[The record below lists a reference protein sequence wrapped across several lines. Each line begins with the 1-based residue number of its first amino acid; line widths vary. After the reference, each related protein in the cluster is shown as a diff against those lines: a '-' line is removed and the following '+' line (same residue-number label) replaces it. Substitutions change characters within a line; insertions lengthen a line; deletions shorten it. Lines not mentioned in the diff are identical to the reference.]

1 MSSLPYSPRWREQLL
16 ALLDEAFGAE
26 YHAYYVRQVDHWGR
40 LAPEEMR
47 LRTDETGE
55 RLVAYM
61 LTAGYETSEDHGRYA
76 YLYCVCTLKSRR
88 GKGIMSHFVREEC
101 RRLCEEGYHGV
112 ALIPSSVGLVDFYA
126 PLGFE
131 QMETPIYHSAPLS
144 LADKLLRPGRVVAD
158 YLASLPSSDPD
169 YPVAVDADGGIRLCP
184 PAGWMFLP
192 LRPSA
197 PVSGLLQPLT

>member
-1 MSSLPYSPRWREQLL
+1 MSSLPYSPRWRAQLL

-26 YHAYYVRQVDHWGR
+26 YRAYYVRQVDHWGR

-61 LTAGYETSEDHGRYA
+61 LTAGYETSKDHGRYA

-88 GKGIMSHFVREEC
+88 GEGIMSRFVREEC
-101 RRLCEEGYHGV
+101 WRLSEEGYHGV

-126 PLGFE
+126 RLGFE

-144 LADKLLRPGRVVAD
+144 APDTLLRPGRVVAD
-158 YLASLPSSDPD
+158 YLANLPSSDPD
-169 YPVAVDADGGIRLCP
+169 YPVASDTDGSIRLCP